1 MEFTELQQEIVGNAA
16 LLAGDN
22 RGMVLED
29 FALGDARELEEH
41 GWLESRTEPNG
52 DLSWWWSRRA
62 DIALGLSGLMEGAE
76 GREN

>member
-1 MEFTELQQEIVGNAA
+1 MEFSELQPEILGNAA
-16 LLAGDN
+16 LLSSEG

-29 FALGDARELEEH
+29 FALAAARALEEH
-41 GWLESRTEPNG
+41 GWLESRAEPNG

-62 DIALGLSGLMEGAE
+62 ETALDVNAVIESSD